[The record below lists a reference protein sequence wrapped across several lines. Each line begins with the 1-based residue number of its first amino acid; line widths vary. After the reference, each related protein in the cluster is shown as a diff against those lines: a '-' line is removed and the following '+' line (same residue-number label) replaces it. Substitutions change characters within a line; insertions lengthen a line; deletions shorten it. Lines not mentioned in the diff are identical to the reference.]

1 MGTLVQSP
9 LGGYVTPNSAKSRKG
24 VLFSVSIYGLCQKA
38 KARARRSRDR
48 NKRRCRTVSGFHENT
63 YSTAQFAST
72 ALCLLHAGREALY
85 FKSSIFRLEID
96 SIRRRE
102 AEQERLWQIQKREK
116 GRGMPI
122 KFRTIFCPYANST
135 FTQYARP
142 MEWRQTYDM
151 TLKRGTRVVQYVS

>member
-1 MGTLVQSP
+1 MAHSHCPFFHDHSHGYVLVQSP
-9 LGGYVTPNSAKSRKG
+9 SYATPNSAKSRKG
-24 VLFSVSIYGLCQKA
+24 VLFSVSIYGLCQKV

-48 NKRRCRTVSGFHENT
+48 NKRRCCTVSGFHENM

-72 ALCLLHAGREALY
+72 VLCLLFHAGREALY
-85 FKSSIFRLEID
+85 FKSSIFQLEID

-122 KFRTIFCPYANST
+122 KFRTIFVH
-135 FTQYARP
+135 TQTVRLRNTQGQWSGGRH
-142 MEWRQTYDM
+142 MI
-151 TLKRGTRVVQYVS
+151 